1 MSDGLEQLRNIG
13 AQKIHEK
20 THISREHVQAVLH
33 ETFDGLNKIQ
43 FLGFISILE
52 REYNVN
58 LKDLKAKGLS
68 HFDYI
73 VEEPIHV
80 NTKVFT
86 QPRKK
91 KYYTYLYLSLA
102 ILVFILFSYYDLFPS
117 FGNDSQVRHVDNKLI
132 EDVKKNI
139 EPTLNPL
146 SDSNNSNE
154 KKEDNNDT
162 QSSSVTLDIT
172 TSGVSDTS
180 KISDSSDKQEATP
193 APKSAEVVKSIK
205 IMPRA
210 KVWMG
215 YIDIK
220 ADKKYQKTFSDEFDL
235 DTSKNWLLLF
245 GHGYLDIEVN
255 GELEKFNTR
264 QNLRFKYIDGELT
277 KITIKEFKE
286 LNKDSQW

>member
-52 REYNVN
+52 REYDVD
-58 LKDLKAKGLS
+58 LKDLKAKGMS
-68 HFDYI
+68 HFEHI

-86 QPRKK
+86 QPKKK
-91 KYYTYLYLSLA
+91 KYYTYLYITLA
-102 ILVFILFSYYDLFPS
+102 VLVFVLFAYYDLFPS
-117 FGNDSQVRHVDNKLI
+117 FGNDSQVRQIDNNLI
-132 EDVKKNI
+132 ENVKNNI
-139 EPTLNPL
+139 EPALSSSNELN
-146 SDSNNSNE
+146 DSNE
-154 KKEDNNDT
+154 KEADDKEVKSTSVILNISNPEVSESSNVSNNEDN
-162 QSSSVTLDIT
+162 
-172 TSGVSDTS
+172 S
-180 KISDSSDKQEATP
+180 KVTP
-193 APKSAEVVKSIK
+193 APEAAEVEKTVK

-210 KVWMG
+210 NVWMG
-215 YIDIK
+215 YIDI
-220 ADKKYQKTFSDEFDL
+220 DTNKKYQKTFSDEFDL

-245 GHGYLDIEVN
+245 GHGNLDIEVN
-255 GELEKFNTR
+255 GELEKFNTM
-264 QNLRFKYIDGELT
+264 QNLRFKYINGELT
-277 KITIKEFKE
+277 KITIKEFKK